1 MSDEMP
7 EVDEAFDQEAWD
19 YLYLY
24 QPKIAD
30 SIVARVTKG
39 DNPERIKRHIVRKYG
54 INREDIATRCEA
66 AARHLVGQAKK

>member
-1 MSDEMP
+1 MNDGMP
-7 EVDEAFDQEAWD
+7 EIDEAFDEEAWE

-30 SIVARVTKG
+30 SIQTRVSKG
-39 DNPERIKRHIVRKYG
+39 DTPEKIKRHIVRRYG

-66 AARHLVGQAKK
+66 AARHLGTAK